1 MLTYV
6 KLSNATS
13 WANATS
19 QSAVLTALLLGEPL
33 CYALFKLFNIFSK
46 YFIDFSVIKL
56 YNIRTNRIARQ
67 KMQRSIYFAVASFVV
82 SRLKK
87 GAVLMLIYG
96 LEQALMVTHGYD
108 VEFNQKKET
117 AHLVQ
122 TTDGPMKAEKSH
134 LEYLMDKLMKF
145 KYSYRR

>member
-33 CYALFKLFNIFSK
+33 CYALFKLFNILSK

-56 YNIRTNRIARQ
+56 YNPEFDTFEN
-67 KMQRSIYFAVASFVV
+67 KKCSQRAW
-82 SRLKK
+82 
-87 GAVLMLIYG
+87 
-96 LEQALMVTHGYD
+96 
-108 VEFNQKKET
+108 
-117 AHLVQ
+117 
-122 TTDGPMKAEKSH
+122 
-134 LEYLMDKLMKF
+134 
-145 KYSYRR
+145 